1 MILVVDVGN
10 TNTVV
15 GAMKEGEV
23 LHHWRISTAMRTTDE
38 MGLLLLQLVEVKGL
52 SATEISGVC
61 VSCVVPSVLYSIEKA
76 ARRYFGVHAV
86 VIGKGIKTGM
96 RIRTDNPREVGADR
110 IVNAVSA
117 YQVCQSA
124 VVVVDFGTAT
134 TFDCVSSEGDYV
146 GGVISPGF
154 RISAEALF
162 NRAAKLPK
170 VEVERPERVIGTNT
184 IHSMQSGL
192 YWGYVGLVN
201 SLASRCKAELHEQNP
216 HSQIHCVAT
225 GGLSNLI
232 GRACDEIDSVDADLT
247 LRGLWLLFHRNQ

>member
-15 GAMKEGEV
+15 GAMQEGQV
-23 LHHWRISTAMRTTDE
+23 VHHWRISTMMRTTDE
-38 MGLLLLQLVEVKGL
+38 MGLLLLQLIQVKGL
-52 SATEISGVC
+52 SAGDISGLC

-76 ARRYFGVHAV
+76 ARRYFDVDAI

-117 YQVCQSA
+117 YQDCQSP

-134 TFDCVSSEGDYV
+134 TFDCVSAQGDYV
-146 GGVISPGF
+146 GGVIAPGF

-201 SLASRCKAELHEQNP
+201 SLASRCKQELRGGNQALE
-216 HSQIHCVAT
+216 IRCIAT

-232 GRACDEIDSVDADLT
+232 GRACDEIDSVDSDLT